1 MTTSMTSMKLTDR
14 RVGTMKSN
22 AQSRH
27 ISMVILPV
35 TIGEKIFILKILF
48 YPALKS
54 IDLPV

>member
-35 TIGEKIFILKILF
+35 TIGEKIFIL
-48 YPALKS
+48 
-54 IDLPV
+54 